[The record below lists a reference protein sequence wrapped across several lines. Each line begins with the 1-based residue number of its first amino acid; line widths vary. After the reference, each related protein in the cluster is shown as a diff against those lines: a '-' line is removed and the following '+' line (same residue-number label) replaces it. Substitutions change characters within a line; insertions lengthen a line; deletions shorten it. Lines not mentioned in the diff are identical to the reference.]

1 MPLLL
6 PGPQFP
12 HLENVVISSG
22 TGPETPLCEPEVVGT
37 LDFRFSI
44 GHKLSVAAG
53 S

>member
-12 HLENVVISSG
+12 HLKNLVISSG
-22 TGPETPLCEPEVVGT
+22 TGAETPLCEPEVVGI
-37 LDFRFSI
+37 LDFRFSV
-44 GHKLSVAAG
+44 GHKLSAAAG